1 MSELIRKA
9 EMLGEMARTAKGA
22 RRRALLAQ
30 LDKVDA
36 QIRQAG
42 R

>member
-1 MSELIRKA
+1 MDALIRQA
-9 EMLGEMARTAKGA
+9 EVLGEMARVAKGA
-22 RRRALLAQ
+22 RRRALLAE

-36 QIRQAG
+36 QIRQGG